1 MKLTRRQLR
10 NAAIAV
16 AMTALVVWLIVGAVF
31 PPKPTN
37 PTPSAPTASVSP
49 TGKATASTAPPGTYP
64 GLAKGTVTAG
74 AGGTKTGPGGLSIG
88 YPQTPDGAV
97 AAATN
102 YTAAWSTDLILT
114 SEGRT
119 ALLDATVTD
128 RIRVEQAR
136 GLEAAAT
143 LRKLSLHE
151 FQPSRGAYALLRYSN
166 TEATVAFWAP
176 FYYPGRSDFG
186 QDASIWTADALQM
199 RWVDGDWKVDQASA
213 DNLAIAVRKP
223 SNPGSN
229 PTAEEKA
236 ALLHDP
242 ASWTEGNDMGRF
254 SGLGWLEY
262 ANAAR

>member
-64 GLAKGTVTAG
+64 ALAKGTVTAG
-74 AGGTKTGPGGLSIG
+74 AGGTRTGPGGLSIG

-102 YTAAWSTDLILT
+102 FLMASMSSRTTTAD
-114 SEGRT
+114 GRA
-119 ALLDATVTD
+119 ALLSLVTQ
-128 RIRVEQAR
+128 RVRGEQERAM
-136 GLEAAAT
+136 A
-143 LRKLSLHE
+143 SLAQLQQLAP
-151 FQPSRGAYALLRYSN
+151 FQFEPARGAYAVLRFDGN
-166 TEATVAFWAP
+166 DAQVAIWSPSF
-176 FYYPGRSDFG
+176 YPGRSDFG
-186 QDASIWTADALQM
+186 QDASVWGPLTIKM
-199 RWVDGDWKVDQASA
+199 SWVDGDWMFDQAASE
-213 DNLAIAVRKP
+213 NLVVAVRKP
-223 SNPGSN
+223 ANPGSN

-242 ASWTEGNDMGRF
+242 ASWTQGNDMGRF
-254 SGLGWLEY
+254 SGLEWLEY